1 MPLQYRIPPYGRH
14 YLDCDMRLAAKAGHP
29 SHLSHPDFNGIEIA
43 SHSFLAGSLPGVRL
57 LRVTCEEPVK
67 VASLCMIRRLGD
79 FGGGHLQGD
88 F

>member
-1 MPLQYRIPPYGRH
+1 MPLNNRIIPYGQH
-14 YLDCDMRLAAKAGHP
+14 YSDSDMRSAAKPRHP
-29 SHLSHPDFNGIEIA
+29 PHLSHPNFNGIEIA

>member
-1 MPLQYRIPPYGRH
+1 MSLNYRITPYSQR
-14 YLDCDMRLAAKAGHP
+14 YSDSEMRLAARARHP
-29 SHLSHPDFNGIEIA
+29 PHLSHHNFNGIEIA
-43 SHSFLAGSLPGVRL
+43 SHSFLAGSLAGVRL

-79 FGGGHLQGD
+79 FSGGHLQGD